1 MITVALPLW
10 KAKDVAWI
18 CLESLCRQKTIIPWE
33 LIICE
38 ERTKDRFGEE
48 GVSEYIER
56 LQKAGCTNVN
66 YLIQEKRL
74 LLAHKWRRMVNY
86 VSDDSIGYIMCGG
99 DNFYQPLMVQQSY
112 DAIKAG
118 ADWFSTYECHF
129 YDINTKAFVTFKR
142 KSHSGIEMA
151 LSISNAKK
159 IIGSGK
165 KKGIDTFIHRI
176 VAPENQVWNETGCGL
191 DTVCTHGKNLI
202 SWNRGKLI
210 NRPARPFRPTK
221 KVVEDYLPP
230 EILKRLCEE
239 E

>member
-10 KAKDVAWI
+10 QAKDVAWI

-38 ERTKDRFGEE
+38 ERIPNRLGED

-56 LQKAGCTNVN
+56 LQAVGCVNVN
-66 YLIQEKRL
+66 YITEGSRL
-74 LLAHKWRRMVNY
+74 LLAYKWKKMVDY
-86 VSDDSIGYIMCGG
+86 VSDGSIGYIMCGA

-112 DAIKAG
+112 DALKGG

-129 YDINTKAFVTFKR
+129 YDINTKAFVRFNR
-142 KSHSGIEMA
+142 KSYSGIEMA
-151 LSISNAKK
+151 LSIPSAQK

-165 KKGIDTFIHRI
+165 KKGIDSFVFRT
-176 VAPENQVWNETGCGL
+176 VAPENRVWNETGCGM

-210 NRPARPFRPTK
+210 NRPASPF
-221 KVVEDYLPP
+221 KVTNNIVEDYLPP
-230 EILKRLCEE
+230 EILERLCE
-239 E
+239 